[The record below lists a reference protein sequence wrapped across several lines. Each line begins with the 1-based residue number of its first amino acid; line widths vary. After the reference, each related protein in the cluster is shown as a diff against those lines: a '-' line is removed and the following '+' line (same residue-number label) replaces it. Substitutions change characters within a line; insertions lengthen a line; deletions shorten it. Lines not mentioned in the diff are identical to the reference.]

1 MNPLANPYVRI
12 GLGAVLGSYV
22 APKIINRFVRPELDE
37 HDEQINNATAIGI
50 TAGVTALV
58 FVVLGMATGKT
69 AAGSV
74 AGAAA

>member
-12 GLGAVLGSYV
+12 ALGAIASTYI
-22 APKIINRFVRPELDE
+22 APKIVNKFVRPELNATDE
-37 HDEQINNATAIGI
+37 KINAATAIGI
-50 TAGVTALV
+50 TSAVTV
-58 FVVLGMATGKT
+58 FVFVALGMATGKS